1 MSDCCETG
9 SGAAVHHNT
18 GTVAL
23 VGNPNVGKS
32 TLFNA
37 ATGARVRVGNW
48 PGTTVGVAEGGWRLG
63 EREVKLVDLPGTY
76 SLLPASPDETVTRDA
91 LLRGESQ
98 PDVVVAVADAANLAR
113 SLYLLS
119 QLLETERPIVV
130 ALTMTDVAA
139 GRGTDI
145 DTGRLSAALGVP
157 VVPVVPRGGAGMDA
171 LAEAV
176 ASAMIS
182 RAAPD
187 APRLGADI
195 DAAVAEL
202 LPHLPPHYPS
212 RWLALAVLSGEA
224 PDAVIAT
231 GGAELE
237 QATRAARNRID
248 TARATATDQAA
259 GAVATDQ
266 ATGAAAMGELAGRAA
281 MDVATHTAAN
291 QRAGAAVS
299 DRAADAGATEEVAVP
314 SAMDVA
320 ACAAVTDQPP
330 GEGVMGRAAGAGV
343 DRSLVADPDDDAE
356 IVLAERRYAWAHE
369 VLAVVVTRS
378 RSAVTVTDRVDRVL
392 TSRWLGVPVFLA
404 IMWAVFQLTTTVAKP
419 VQDWLGDFITV
430 TVAGKAGNG
439 LAALGAPDPLVGF
452 VRDGLIN
459 GVGQLLSF
467 VPLML
472 IMFVLLALLEDS
484 GYMARAAFVADRLM
498 RTMGLPG
505 RAFLPLIVGF
515 GCNVP
520 AISGTRVL
528 GDSRH
533 RLLTALLIPFTS
545 CNARL
550 VVYVLVAGV
559 FFGSN
564 AGTVV
569 FAMYVASIVLVVLIG
584 LLLRGT
590 LFRDMAGEPLVLD
603 LPPYRRPSLRV
614 MGMHTWQKMRG
625 FLKTAS
631 GIIVA
636 TVTAVWLLSS
646 IPAGSGSFGAV
657 PASDS
662 LFGAV
667 SSAVAPVFAPA
678 GFDDWHASAALV
690 SGFVA
695 KEAVVSTIAQSYSMD
710 DPGDGAAPQPLA
722 DSLRATFDHA
732 SGGHPIPAVLAFLMF
747 LLAYTPCM
755 TTLAVMRL
763 EIGTRWTLFSV
774 ALQLS
779 VAWVLAVAVFQIGRM
794 FW

>member
-9 SGAAVHHNT
+9 SGTAVHDAT

-48 PGTTVGVAEGGWRLG
+48 PGTTVGVAEGGWKLG
-63 EREVKLVDLPGTY
+63 DNEVKLVDLPGTY
-76 SLLPASPDETVTRDA
+76 SLLPASPDEAVTRDA
-91 LLRGESQ
+91 LLSGDAR

-119 QLLETERPIVV
+119 QLLETELPVVV

-145 DTGRLSAALGVP
+145 DPARLAAALGVP
-157 VVPVVPRGGAGMDA
+157 VVPVVPRGGRGMAA

-176 ASAMIS
+176 AVAMIS
-182 RAAPD
+182 RAAPA
-187 APRLGADI
+187 APHLGDDI
-195 DAAVAEL
+195 DSAVAEL
-202 LPHLPPHYPS
+202 APLLPEGYPA
-212 RWLALAVLSGEA
+212 RWLALAVLAGEA
-224 PDAVIAT
+224 PAGVT
-231 GGAELE
+231 VSS
-237 QATRAARNRID
+237 
-248 TARATATDQAA
+248 TA
-259 GAVATDQ
+259 
-266 ATGAAAMGELAGRAA
+266 GAAADE
-281 MDVATHTAAN
+281 T
-291 QRAGAAVS
+291 AGAAPSKAV
-299 DRAADAGATEEVAVP
+299 DAAIVRLD
-314 SAMDVA
+314 S
-320 ACAAVTDQPP
+320 
-330 GEGVMGRAAGAGV
+330 
-343 DRSLVADPDDDAE
+343 ADPDDDPE
-356 IVLAERRYAWAHE
+356 IVIAERRYAWAHE
-369 VLAVVVTRS
+369 VLTAAVTRN
-378 RSAVTVTDRVDRVL
+378 RGAVTLTDRVDRVL

-404 IMWAVFQLTTTVAKP
+404 IMWAVFQLTTTVAEP

-430 TVAGKAGNG
+430 TVAGKVGNA
-439 LAALGAPDPLVGF
+439 LAALGAPDPVIGF
-452 VRDGLIN
+452 IRDGLIN

-528 GDSRH
+528 GNSRH

-569 FAMYVASIVLVVLIG
+569 FAMYVTSIVLVVLVG

-614 MGMHTWQKMRG
+614 MGTHTWQKMRG

-646 IPAGSGSFGAV
+646 IPAGSGSFGEV

-662 LFGAV
+662 MFGAV

-695 KEAVVSTIAQSYSMD
+695 KEAVVSTVAQSYSMD

-755 TTLAVMRL
+755 TTLAVMRQ

-779 VAWVLAVAVFQIGRM
+779 VAWVLAVAVFQIGRV

>member
-9 SGAAVHHNT
+9 SGTAVHGAT

-48 PGTTVGVAEGGWRLG
+48 PGTTVGVAEGGWKLG
-63 EREVKLVDLPGTY
+63 ENEVKLVDLPGTY
-76 SLLPASPDETVTRDA
+76 SLLPASPDEAVTRDA
-91 LLRGESQ
+91 LLSGDAR

-119 QLLETERPIVV
+119 QLLETELPVV
-130 ALTMTDVAA
+130 LALTMTDVAA

-145 DTGRLSAALGVP
+145 DPARLAAALGVP
-157 VVPVVPRGGAGMDA
+157 VVPVVPRGGRGMDA

-176 ASAMIS
+176 AVAMIS
-182 RAAPD
+182 RAAPA
-187 APRLGADI
+187 APHLGDDI
-195 DAAVAEL
+195 DSAVAEL
-202 LPHLPPHYPS
+202 APLLPEGYPA
-212 RWLALAVLSGEA
+212 RWLALAVLAGEA
-224 PDAVIAT
+224 PAGVVAS
-231 GGAELE
+231 
-237 QATRAARNRID
+237 RAAAGKSAG
-248 TARATATDQAA
+248 TAVDKT
-259 GAVATDQ
+259 V
-266 ATGAAAMGELAGRAA
+266 GAAAGETIG
-281 MDVATHTAAN
+281 TAAEKAVGTAAEKT
-291 QRAGAAVS
+291 AGAALGKAV
-299 DRAADAGATEEVAVP
+299 DAAIARLE
-314 SAMDVA
+314 S
-320 ACAAVTDQPP
+320 
-330 GEGVMGRAAGAGV
+330 
-343 DRSLVADPDDDAE
+343 ADPDDDPE
-356 IVLAERRYAWAHE
+356 IVIAERRYAWAHE
-369 VLAVVVTRS
+369 VLTAAVTRT
-378 RSAVTVTDRVDRVL
+378 RGAVTLTDRVDRVL

-419 VQDWLGDFITV
+419 VQDRLGDFITV
-430 TVAGKAGNG
+430 TVAGKVGNA
-439 LAALGAPDPLVGF
+439 LAALGAPDPIIGF
-452 VRDGLIN
+452 IRDGLIN

-528 GDSRH
+528 GNSRH

-550 VVYVLVAGV
+550 VVYVLVAGA

-569 FAMYVASIVLVVLIG
+569 FAMYVTSIVLVVLVG

-646 IPAGSGSFGAV
+646 IPAGSGSFGEV

-662 LFGAV
+662 MFGAV

-695 KEAVVSTIAQSYSMD
+695 KEAVVSTVAQSYSMD

-755 TTLAVMRL
+755 TTLAVMRQ

-779 VAWVLAVAVFQIGRM
+779 VAWALAVAVFQLGRV